1 MKTLAMMK
9 IMMKLRKM
17 THDFSDS
24 FKPLITK
31 VWKMV
36 NMFCR
41 SPVKNDALQKY
52 VKIIHEK
59 ELQVIADSKCR
70 WNSLLA
76 MLKRFNLLK
85 KEIQKALLDI
95 SQMELY
101 IISVK
106 EENALKDLIDVL
118 ESLKVGSVNMFGNE
132 CSLLESDKIF
142 EFTI

>member
-1 MKTLAMMK
+1 METQAGPNEDSSNDENYDEAEKDDSTEEP
-9 IMMKLRKM
+9 
-17 THDFSDS
+17 HDFSDS

-59 ELQVIADSKCR
+59 ELQVIVSKCR

-76 MLKRFNLLK
+76 MLKHFNLLK

-101 IISVK
+101 KSVK
-106 EENALKDLIDVL
+106 EENALKDLKDVL
-118 ESLKVGSVNMFGNE
+118 ES
-132 CSLLESDKIF
+132 
-142 EFTI
+142 

>member
-1 MKTLAMMK
+1 METQAGPNEDSSNDENYDEAEKDDSTEEP
-9 IMMKLRKM
+9 
-17 THDFSDS
+17 HDFSDS

-41 SPVKNDALQKY
+41 SLVKNDALQKY

-101 IISVK
+101 I
-106 EENALKDLIDVL
+106 
-118 ESLKVGSVNMFGNE
+118 
-132 CSLLESDKIF
+132 
-142 EFTI
+142 TY

>member
-1 MKTLAMMK
+1 MLVRRGDISKIKTVQFICIGL
-9 IMMKLRKM
+9 
-17 THDFSDS
+17 
-24 FKPLITK
+24 
-31 VWKMV
+31 
-36 NMFCR
+36 
-41 SPVKNDALQKY
+41 Y

-59 ELQVIADSKCR
+59 ELQVIANSKCR

-101 IISVK
+101 IIISVK

>member
-1 MKTLAMMK
+1 METQAGPNEDYSNDENYDEAEKDDSTEEP
-9 IMMKLRKM
+9 
-17 THDFSDS
+17 HDFSDS

-85 KEIQKALLDI
+85 KEIQKTLLDI

-101 IISVK
+101 I
-106 EENALKDLIDVL
+106 
-118 ESLKVGSVNMFGNE
+118 
-132 CSLLESDKIF
+132 
-142 EFTI
+142 TY

>member
-1 MKTLAMMK
+1 
-9 IMMKLRKM
+9 
-17 THDFSDS
+17 
-24 FKPLITK
+24 
-31 VWKMV
+31 
-36 NMFCR
+36 
-41 SPVKNDALQKY
+41 
-52 VKIIHEK
+52 
-59 ELQVIADSKCR
+59 
-70 WNSLLA
+70 

-95 SQMELY
+95 SQIELFL
-101 IISVK
+101 SVE